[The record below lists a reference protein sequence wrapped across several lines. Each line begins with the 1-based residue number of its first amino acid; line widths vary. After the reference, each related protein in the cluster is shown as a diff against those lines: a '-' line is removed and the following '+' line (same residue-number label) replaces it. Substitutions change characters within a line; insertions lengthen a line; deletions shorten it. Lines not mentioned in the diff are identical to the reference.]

1 MIAGTANGLIDD
13 LPFGMIDYPAKG
25 TISPAWDKTML
36 IWLPDEHGGY
46 YDQVPPPAAVPPDDV
61 LGLSSFERYR
71 IMRLMERDYAEGPR
85 PGQGLPE
92 VICVPA
98 ASGADRHVVGC
109 WPVSNDSDLMT
120 EATGAAIEA
129 LRWVAD
135 AAMPAQGGASWP
147 ETRTAGAQTADDL
160 YDGTAGV
167 LMAFAEA
174 ELSGVPGFGEPA
186 AAAAGRLRWIAEA
199 GQENRTAPVQIQIPG
214 EPDSPVTSL
223 YTGLSGIAAALAAWA
238 AVTGDEASAKS
249 ASTLITEIG
258 EIVVSGP
265 DSGVRDIIEGDAG
278 TLAVLADLGGEPA
291 RPAASLLADRL
302 VAEARWR
309 DGGPD
314 WTARPGDEVLAPNFS
329 HGSSGVAFALAKASG
344 MLGRPDLLEIAAAA
358 GRRLISL
365 GQRPDGTLAV
375 PVRFPPKPGWP
386 DLAYGWCHGPTGT
399 MRLFEVLNRL
409 QPEERWAD
417 AVDGCLA
424 AIRFSGL
431 PERRFPGFWD
441 NVGQCCGS
449 AGVGEL
455 MLDRYQETSDSGWL
469 EFADELARDVLSR
482 RIEDA
487 AGVRWSNTEFRADPP
502 ELEPIVGLMQGAPGV
517 AGWLLRLAR
526 VHQDGPG
533 ACRVRWP
540 DRP

>member
-1 MIAGTANGLIDD
+1 MSKDPD
-13 LPFGMIDYPAKG
+13 L
-25 TISPAWDKTML
+25 
-36 IWLPDEHGGY
+36 
-46 YDQVPPPAAVPPDDV
+46 V
-61 LGLSSFERYR
+61 
-71 IMRLMERDYAEGPR
+71 
-85 PGQGLPE
+85 
-92 VICVPA
+92 
-98 ASGADRHVVGC
+98 
-109 WPVSNDSDLMT
+109 T
-120 EATGAAIEA
+120 EATAAATEA

-135 AAMPAQGGASWP
+135 AAIETEGGASWP
-147 ETRTAGAQTADDL
+147 ETRTDGAQTADDL

-174 ELSGVPGFGEPA
+174 ELSGITGFGEPA
-186 AAAAGRLRWIAEA
+186 TAAAGRLRWIAEA

-223 YTGLSGIAAALAAWA
+223 YTGLSGIAAALATWA

-249 ASTLITEIG
+249 ASTLITEIA

-265 DSGVRDIIEGDAG
+265 DSGVRDLIEGDAG
-278 TLAVLADLGGEPA
+278 TLTVLADFGGEPVRA
-291 RPAASLLADRL
+291 AASVLADRL
-302 VAEARWR
+302 VAGARWS
-309 DGGPD
+309 DEGPD

-344 MLGRPDLLEIAAAA
+344 MLGRPDLGQIAAAA
-358 GRRLISL
+358 GQRLISL

-375 PVRFPPKPGWP
+375 PLRFPPKPGWP
-386 DLAYGWCHGPTGT
+386 DRAYGWCHGPTGT
-399 MRLFEVLNRL
+399 VQLFEALDRL
-409 QPEERWAD
+409 CQQTPAVRYADGRPDNAPQPEGRWAG
-417 AVDGCLA
+417 AVAGCLA

-441 NVGQCCGS
+441 NVGRCCGS

-455 MLDRYQETSDSGWL
+455 SLDRYQETSDPGWL

-482 RIEDA
+482 RIEDP

-502 ELEPIVGLMQGAPGV
+502 ELEPFVGLMQGAPGI

-526 VHQDGPG
+526 VHRDGPG
-533 ACRVRWP
+533 ARRIRWP
-540 DRP
+540 DRS